1 MTSEFSGADLIAD
14 ALAQLDVEHV
24 FAIVSIHNMPIL
36 DAINRL
42 GRTKIID
49 VRHEQ
54 AGTHAADGYAR
65 ASGKLGV
72 MIASTGPGTSNTVT
86 GLYEAQYGSSRVLV
100 ITGQAETAFYGKGL
114 SYVHEAENQVPMLA
128 SVCRRV
134 ESPRHI
140 DQLGNAFNAVVNDM
154 FTGRGAPG
162 ALEIPID
169 LQYAQTQPT
178 EVTLPKAE
186 QFQPNPETL
195 DKAVEKIAGA
205 HKRII
210 IAGGGVIAAGAHE
223 ELLALAEHLDAPVV
237 TTVDGRGVIP
247 ETHPLCIGNYY
258 NSAGMYNALLDADL
272 TLAIGTKFAVGVDGQ
287 FAAQT
292 PPGELVHID
301 IDGNMIGRT
310 HTADL
315 GLVADAKQALI
326 GINANLQSFSA
337 NDSQFNDGI
346 WQARDG
352 VRGAMRA
359 RLGDDWPQVMDC
371 IRDKLPADSVFVRDQ
386 TISAYNWGN
395 QQFPIL
401 QPRTSINPTSGAIG
415 PGFPMSVGAAIAS
428 QRKTL
433 VIHGDGGFMFHATE
447 LATCAQYQVPLI
459 ICVFNDSGYG
469 VLRWLQ
475 QNRFGRINET
485 DLGKVAFAQM
495 AHSMGV
501 PAQRVAGVDEFAQ
514 AMDEA
519 MAATGPYLID
529 IDMEHFAPM
538 EISVMPKQKAE
549 VDLKG
554 R

>member
-1 MTSEFSGADLIAD
+1 
-14 ALAQLDVEHV
+14 
-24 FAIVSIHNMPIL
+24 
-36 DAINRL
+36 
-42 GRTKIID
+42 
-49 VRHEQ
+49 
-54 AGTHAADGYAR
+54 
-65 ASGKLGV
+65 
-72 MIASTGPGTSNTVT
+72 
-86 GLYEAQYGSSRVLV
+86 
-100 ITGQAETAFYGKGL
+100 
-114 SYVHEAENQVPMLA
+114 MLA

-326 GINANLQSFSA
+326 GINASLQSFSA

-346 WQARDG
+346 WQAQMAYAGRCA
-352 VRGAMRA
+352 RGS
-359 RLGDDWPQVMDC
+359 VM
-371 IRDKLPADSVFVRDQ
+371 
-386 TISAYNWGN
+386 
-395 QQFPIL
+395 
-401 QPRTSINPTSGAIG
+401 IG
-415 PGFPMSVGAAIAS
+415 PKSWI
-428 QRKTL
+428 
-433 VIHGDGGFMFHATE
+433 
-447 LATCAQYQVPLI
+447 
-459 ICVFNDSGYG
+459 
-469 VLRWLQ
+469 
-475 QNRFGRINET
+475 
-485 DLGKVAFAQM
+485 AFATSCQPTASLCGIKPFRLTTGVTSSFLFCNR
-495 AHSMGV
+495 AHQSIPRPV
-501 PAQRVAGVDEFAQ
+501 P
-514 AMDEA
+514 
-519 MAATGPYLID
+519 
-529 IDMEHFAPM
+529 
-538 EISVMPKQKAE
+538 
-549 VDLKG
+549 
-554 R
+554 

>member
-1 MTSEFSGADLIAD
+1 MSSEFTGADLIAD
-14 ALAQLDVEHV
+14 ALAQLEVEHV
-24 FAIVSIHNMPIL
+24 FAIVSIHNMPML

-42 GRTKIID
+42 GKTKIID

-86 GLYEAQYGSSRVLV
+86 GLYEAQYGSSRVMV

-140 DQLGNAFNAVVNDM
+140 DQLGAAFNAVVNDM

-169 LQYAQTQPT
+169 LQYAATSRT
-178 EVTLPKAE
+178 EVMLPKAQ
-186 QFQPNPETL
+186 QFQPDPAQL
-195 DKAVEKIAGA
+195 QQVVEKLAGA

-210 IAGGGVIAAGAHE
+210 VAGGGVIAAGAHK
-223 ELLALAEHLDAPVV
+223 ELQALAEQLDAPVV

-247 ETHPLCIGNYY
+247 ETHPLCVGNYY

-315 GLVADAKQALI
+315 GLVADAKQALT
-326 GINANLQSFSA
+326 GINANLQTFSP

-352 VRGAMRA
+352 VRAAMRS
-359 RLGDDWPQVMDC
+359 RLGDDWPRVMDC
-371 IRDKLPADSVFVRDQ
+371 IREKLPADSVFVRDQ

-401 QPRTSINPTSGAIG
+401 APRTSINPTSGAIG

-459 ICVFNDSGYG
+459 ICVFVQFCKCDSKLTFRSMIND
-469 VLRWLQ
+469 
-475 QNRFGRINET
+475 
-485 DLGKVAFAQM
+485 
-495 AHSMGV
+495 
-501 PAQRVAGVDEFAQ
+501 
-514 AMDEA
+514 
-519 MAATGPYLID
+519 
-529 IDMEHFAPM
+529 
-538 EISVMPKQKAE
+538 
-549 VDLKG
+549 
-554 R
+554 